1 MERKEKLHN
10 IYIILKYEAV
20 NNKLQMH
27 IEVQSPKLCSDCL
40 YFHWVP
46 LPLHDLLVS
55 LSVFDNTKVMLIN
68 VKPIMLKITNEQWT
82 YDVYYN
88 IATQVPFRL
97 SSFHQVLLPIHL
109 VLSPFLEINIM
120 VTWNGL
126 KFIWLKKYK
135 AMSNKLEMHISK

>member
-1 MERKEKLHN
+1 
-10 IYIILKYEAV
+10 
-20 NNKLQMH
+20 
-27 IEVQSPKLCSDCL
+27 
-40 YFHWVP
+40 
-46 LPLHDLLVS
+46 
-55 LSVFDNTKVMLIN
+55 
-68 VKPIMLKITNEQWT
+68 MLKITNEQWT